1 MFFVLSA
8 KKPEEW
14 QLRAVP
20 SHKTTL
26 WPSFRRCGSCLGPED
41 SAVWRG
47 PRKAKIGEV
56 GQGGGADPGALW
68 WEIWAGEHQA
78 AGFLL
83 EKDGVLLPRPW
94 TKSLPPTTIFVF
106 PNPSAI
112 FKINSA
118 FICTEKQNVHPN
130 LSLTKKTKC
139 PNRVHVAILQKST

>member
-1 MFFVLSA
+1 MWRLFFVLSA

-56 GQGGGADPGALW
+56 GQGGGRTQGPCGGRSGL
-68 WEIWAGEHQA
+68 GNTRRQA
-78 AGFLL
+78 SYWKRMGCCCP
-83 EKDGVLLPRPW
+83 VLGPNHCRPPPYLFSQTHLPYS
-94 TKSLPPTTIFVF
+94 KSILPSFARR
-106 PNPSAI
+106 N
-112 FKINSA
+112 KM
-118 FICTEKQNVHPN
+118 
-130 LSLTKKTKC
+130 
-139 PNRVHVAILQKST
+139 STQTFR